1 MNVACLEDKNLET
14 YGDYDALVV
23 GSRTWTSR
31 ALHDHCCRLAGA
43 LAQLGLAPGDRMVLL
58 LPSGF
63 ELMVAFTAVLRA
75 GGVPVVLYPN
85 SQFSEIERV
94 IAHCGAKGLIVTS
107 ARVSSLTAETI
118 PLQIVVGAN
127 GGNRAL
133 PAGPHAF
140 ARLLE
145 YDRPLFQPV
154 LRAAHDAAQLIY
166 TSGTTGTP
174 KGIVYTHGEIAL
186 RYPFRKVISP
196 MSRAAARPF
205 VRLMAIP
212 PAHALG
218 GSFFFLRLVSKSTI
232 ICQDTFE
239 ARQFLSAVSR
249 HRVTSTVLVPS
260 MCEALLTE
268 GEIGAYDL
276 SSLRTIVVGGAFVS
290 ASLVERFEAKFKK
303 RLVISY
309 GLTEVPGLTL
319 GSLDAKP
326 GSAGR
331 LPAAVDV
338 RFIDAD
344 GRPLAPGEI
353 GEIQF
358 KRHWASKVYRPGEEA
373 SKRAE
378 SDDEWFS
385 TGDIGYLDADRELF
399 VTGRIKEL
407 INQGGVK
414 LNPREIV
421 DLILRLGVR
430 ECAVVGLP
438 HSFLGEEAVAC
449 VVPGAGVRTTEEDVL
464 AHCRANLDKRKV
476 PASVLFFDGLPKT
489 ELGKIKIESLR
500 QEVLRRRA
508 AIVETD
514 LIRRLR
520 SAPPAGRRSLLKEE
534 IGKQLRRVLHRQP
547 PDSLSSELDSGATFG
562 QLGLDSLGAL
572 ELANSLSVAIGRPL
586 SATVTFDHPTVDA
599 VCDELL
605 KELFPSTDA
614 GATVK
619 PPRRSAQ
626 REPVAIVGIGC
637 RLPGKEG
644 TLADPEAFW
653 KSLRDGVDS
662 TRVVPSERWN
672 VEPFYD
678 PARGAPGKTYTRH
691 GSFIDGVDRF
701 DADFFG
707 ITPSE
712 AKGLDPQHRLLL
724 EVSWEAL
731 EHSGHDPYS
740 LSRRHTGVFFGITGS
755 TYPSA
760 NFLGVMPCMAPGR
773 VSQFLN
779 LRGPSLAIDT
789 ACSSSLV
796 AIHLAVQSLRNA
808 ECDVALAGGVN
819 VMTSPRPFVYL
830 SAIQALAVDG
840 RCKAFDARAD
850 GYGRGEG
857 CVIVVLKPLSLAV
870 EEHDRIIAVIRGSAV
885 CHDGRRQS
893 LTAPNG
899 LAQQAVIDA
908 ALKDAGAEAREV
920 DYLEAHGTGTPLGDP
935 IEVKAALA
943 VLGQNRERPLIIGSV
958 KTNIGHAEAAAG
970 ASALAKVA
978 LALEHGEIPPLLHLK
993 QLNPL
998 LGQLSERFSIPTSL
1012 QPWPSTSGGHR
1023 LAGVTSLGFSGTNA
1037 HVLIEESPVAAT
1049 TQRMPPEEADRPHLM
1064 CLSARTEPA
1073 LGELVKAYAAYL
1085 ERGPTQAFADV
1096 CFTANAGRAH
1106 FPYRLAVVASTA
1118 SVARERLAVRA
1129 LRAPPADGRSAKRP
1143 KLAFL
1148 FTGQGSQYPG
1158 MGRQLYETQRT
1169 FREALQ
1175 RCAEVLQPLLPR
1187 PLLEVLCPDAAKDRA
1202 TGPLLDDAA
1211 LMQPA
1216 LFAFEWSL
1224 SELWRSWGVEPD
1236 LVLGHSLGEYVA
1248 ACVAGLFSLE
1258 DGLRLVAERGRLTR
1272 ELAPNGAMLA
1282 LVATA
1287 QRAKQAI
1294 GAHRDRVAIAAVNG
1308 RESTVISGDGDALA
1322 EIERSLTAEGIINRR
1337 LVVAYGYHSPLM
1349 DPVLDVWERFVST
1362 LTFSRPRLGLV
1373 STLTGSL
1380 ATYDEISR
1388 PEYWRR
1394 HLREPVQFAA
1404 GMDRLVAEGCG
1415 AYLEIGPNPVLLG
1428 MARQHLAEQAD
1439 AHAWLPS
1446 LRRDRGALEQM
1457 LESLGALYVRGVDP
1471 IWSGFYQDGPLR
1483 RVVVPGYPFQRKSHW
1498 SVPLGVTSDVADAA
1512 ERLGRMAPNMVPLRA
1527 QLSASLRERTEQ
1539 LTHHLRQIVAQVLG
1553 CEPESLSPD
1562 MNLLESGLDSLRVM
1576 EVLSGLSQSLSVVL
1590 SPADFF
1596 ARSTLADFAADLAVK
1611 VKPGETAD
1619 IGQASALSQSALVSS
1634 LPPASVRAK
1643 GNSPLVV
1650 LHEPGARVPLF
1661 CIHPAGGQVTAYLRL
1676 RSLLGDE
1683 QPLFAIQSRASESLH
1698 REQPTLEAMAIDYA
1712 TVIQGVRPTG
1722 PYRLLGW
1729 SMGGFIGHAIA
1740 RELELRGE
1748 LVEQIAMIDSRP
1760 VAEFDTHDAGLAVMG
1775 VMHDLQLSPEI
1786 GAVLRELPKLDAKSL
1801 EGADLLKWCQSHG
1814 LIPEA
1819 AISVAAF
1826 SSAVWRYRRHFQLLR
1841 DHRPVTVHAPIVA
1854 WWSGDS
1860 SPGSYWSKYT
1870 KGEVR
1875 ERVVGG
1881 THFTVIRP
1889 PHIEVIAAELRSMLG
1904 CNRIARKPEE

>member
-1 MNVACLEDKNLET
+1 VVFREIRSRTMNVACLQDENLET
-14 YGDYDALVV
+14 FGDYDALVV

-31 ALHDHCCRLAGA
+31 ALLDHCRRLAGA
-43 LAQLGLAPGDRMVLL
+43 LAQLGLAPGDRVVLL

-63 ELMVAFTAVLRA
+63 ELMVAFTAILRA
-75 GGVPVVLYPN
+75 GGVPVVLYPD
-85 SQFSEIERV
+85 SPFSEIERV

-107 ARVSSLTAETI
+107 ARVSSLTADTI

-127 GGNRAL
+127 GGYRPLA
-133 PAGPHAF
+133 AGSHAF
-140 ARLLE
+140 ERLLE
-145 YDRPLFQPV
+145 YDPPLSQPV
-154 LRAAHDAAQLIY
+154 PRAAHDVAQLIY

-174 KGIVYTHGEIAL
+174 KGIAYTHGEIAL
-186 RYPFRKVISP
+186 RYPFLKATSQING
-196 MSRAAARPF
+196 AAARPF
-205 VRLMAIP
+205 VRLMVLP

-232 ICQDTFE
+232 ICQDTFD
-239 ARQFLSAVSR
+239 ARQFLSAVDR
-249 HRVTSTVLVPS
+249 HRVTTTVLVPS
-260 MCEALLTE
+260 MCEALLAE
-268 GEIGAYDL
+268 EEIGAYDL

-290 ASLVERFEAKFKK
+290 ASLAERFEAKFRK
-303 RLVISY
+303 RLIISY
-309 GLTEVPGLTL
+309 GLTEVPGVTV
-319 GSLDAKP
+319 GSLKAKP

-331 LPAAVDV
+331 LPSAVDV
-338 RFIDAD
+338 RFVDAD
-344 GRPLAPGEI
+344 GQPLAPGGI

-358 KRHWASKVYRPGEEA
+358 KSHWASNIYRPGDEA
-373 SKRAE
+373 PKGSE

-399 VTGRIKEL
+399 ITGRIKEL
-407 INQGGVK
+407 ISQGGVK
-414 LNPREIV
+414 INPQEIIDV
-421 DLILRLGVR
+421 TLRLGVL

-449 VVPGAGVRTTEEDVL
+449 VVSEGGAPLTEEDVL

-476 PASVLFFDGLPKT
+476 PSSVLFFEGLPKT
-489 ELGKIKIESLR
+489 ELGKIKTELLR
-500 QEVLRRRA
+500 QDVLRRRA
-508 AIVETD
+508 AVVETD
-514 LIRRLR
+514 LIRGLR
-520 SAPPAGRRSLLKEE
+520 SAPPVARRSLLTQE
-534 IGKQLRRVLHRQP
+534 IGKQLRRILDREP
-547 PDSLSSELDSGATFG
+547 PVSLSGELDSSATFG
-562 QLGLDSLGAL
+562 RLGLDSLGAV

-605 KELFPSTDA
+605 KELFPSADA
-614 GATVK
+614 GAPVK
-619 PPRRSAQ
+619 SAGRSAQ

-644 TLADPEAFW
+644 ALANPEEFW

-662 TRVVPSERWN
+662 TRIVPPERWN
-672 VEPFYD
+672 VEQFYD
-678 PARGAPGKTYTRH
+678 PARGTPGKTYTRY
-691 GSFIDGVDRF
+691 GSFIDSVDRF

-707 ITPSE
+707 VTPSE

-731 EHSGHDPYS
+731 EHSGHNPFS
-740 LSRRHTGVFFGITGS
+740 LSLGQTGVFLGITGS

-779 LRGPSLAIDT
+779 FRGPSFAIDT

-796 AIHLAVQSLRNA
+796 AVHLAVQSLRSG

-830 SAIQALAVDG
+830 SAIQALAADG
-840 RCKAFDARAD
+840 RCKAFDAGAD

-857 CVIVVLKPLSLAV
+857 CVIMVLKPLSLAV
-870 EEHDRIIAVIRGSAV
+870 KEHDRIIAVIRGSAV
-885 CHDGRRQS
+885 CHDGRRRS

-899 LAQQAVIDA
+899 AAQQTVIDA
-908 ALKDAGAEAREV
+908 ALKDARVAASEV

-935 IEVKAALA
+935 IEVNAALA

-958 KTNIGHAEAAAG
+958 KTNIGHTEAAAG

-978 LALEHGEIPPLLHLK
+978 LSLEHGEIPPLLHLK

-998 LGQLSERFSIPTSL
+998 LEPLSGCFSMPTSR
-1012 QPWPSTSGGHR
+1012 QAWPRTSGRRR

-1037 HVLIEESPVAAT
+1037 HVLIEEAPTAAPV
-1049 TQRMPPEEADRPHLM
+1049 QHGSPEEAGRSHLM

-1073 LGELVKAYAAYL
+1073 LGELVKAYVAYL

-1096 CFTANAGRAH
+1096 CFTTNAGRAP

-1118 SVARERLAVRA
+1118 SVARQRLAMCA
-1129 LRAPPADGRSAKRP
+1129 LRTPPAGRRPAKRP
-1143 KLAFL
+1143 KLAFM

-1175 RCAEVLQPLLPR
+1175 RCAEILQPLLPR
-1187 PLLEVLCPDAAKDRA
+1187 PLLEVLFGDAAQDPA
-1202 TGPLLDDAA
+1202 PPLDDAA
-1211 LMQPA
+1211 LIQPA

-1236 LVLGHSLGEYVA
+1236 LVIGHSLGEYVA

-1258 DGLRLVAERGRLTR
+1258 DGLCLVAERGRLTR
-1272 ELAPNGAMLA
+1272 ELAPTGAMLA
-1282 LVATA
+1282 LVTTA
-1287 QRAKQAI
+1287 QRAKRAI
-1294 GAHRDRVAIAAVNG
+1294 GAYCDRVAIAAVNG

-1322 EIERSLTAEGIINRR
+1322 EIERTLAAEGITNRR
-1337 LVVAYGYHSPLM
+1337 LVVGYGYHSPLM
-1349 DPVLDVWERFVST
+1349 DPVLDAWERFVSK

-1380 ATYDEISR
+1380 ATYDELSR
-1388 PEYWRR
+1388 PAYWRR

-1404 GMDRLVAEGCG
+1404 GVDRLVAEGCS

-1428 MARQHLAEQAD
+1428 MARQHLGEQGNARV
-1439 AHAWLPS
+1439 WLPS
-1446 LRRDRGALEQM
+1446 LRRDSGAREQM

-1471 IWSGFYQDGPLR
+1471 NWSGFYEDEPLR

-1498 SVPLGVTSDVADAA
+1498 SVSLGVTSEMADATKRPGHA
-1512 ERLGRMAPNMVPLRA
+1512 APSVAPQRA
-1527 QLSASLRERTEQ
+1527 QLPASLKERTEQ
-1539 LTHHLRQIVAQVLG
+1539 LTHHLRQIVGQILG
-1553 CEPESLSPD
+1553 CEPESLLSD
-1562 MNLLESGLDSLRVM
+1562 TNLLDSGLDSLRVM
-1576 EVLSGLSQSLSVVL
+1576 EVLSGLSQSLNVVL

-1596 ARSTLADFAADLAVK
+1596 ARPTLADLAADLAVK
-1611 VKPGETAD
+1611 MKPGEPVQ
-1619 IGQASALSQSALVSS
+1619 IPQPSALSESARVSS

-1650 LHEPGARVPLF
+1650 LHEHGARVPIF

-1676 RSLLGDE
+1676 RSLLGNE
-1683 QPLFAIQSRASESLH
+1683 QPLFGIQSRASESLE
-1698 REQPTLEAMAIDYA
+1698 REQPTLDAMAIDYA

-1729 SMGGFIGHAIA
+1729 SMGGFIAHAIA

-1760 VAEFDTHDAGLAVMG
+1760 VAEFDTNDTGLAVVG
-1775 VMHDLQLSPEI
+1775 VMHDLQLSSEL
-1786 GAVLRELPKLDAKSL
+1786 GGVLRDLRSLGTKSL
-1801 EGADLLKWCQSHG
+1801 EGADLLRWCQLHG

-1819 AISVAAF
+1819 AISAGAF
-1826 SSAVWRYRRHFQLLR
+1826 SSAVRRYLRHFQLLR
-1841 DHRPVTVHAPIVA
+1841 DYRPSTVNAPIAV
-1854 WWSGDS
+1854 WWSGGS
-1860 SPGSYWSKYT
+1860 SSVRYWSSYT
-1870 KGEVR
+1870 KGEFR
-1875 ERVVGG
+1875 DKVVGG

-1889 PHIEVIAAELRSMLG
+1889 PHIYVIAAEL
-1904 CNRIARKPEE
+1904 